1 MTTSPSA
8 LHGIIVISMLAAA
21 GAFAAGAE
29 PSHGAGAAAWGPGTE
44 AAGAGPVLAP
54 EADAPFVAP
63 ADTVRFSPGALLDVW
78 MNDDRRDLRAIT
90 SERSLGTAVMQG
102 DFFRYTSIN
111 ADADLR
117 GYWGQHLV
125 LKWSAYLEVAEPGL
139 HVFVS
144 ELSKERNRGAI
155 RVRTLV
161 RVNEVTVF
169 ERQVREFGS
178 NQIFEVASYP
188 LPLAR
193 GYHRLEVWLSVS
205 NGLSLPPG

>member
-29 PSHGAGAAAWGPGTE
+29 PSHGAGAAAWGPGAE
-44 AAGAGPVLAP
+44 AGGARPG
-54 EADAPFVAP
+54 VAP